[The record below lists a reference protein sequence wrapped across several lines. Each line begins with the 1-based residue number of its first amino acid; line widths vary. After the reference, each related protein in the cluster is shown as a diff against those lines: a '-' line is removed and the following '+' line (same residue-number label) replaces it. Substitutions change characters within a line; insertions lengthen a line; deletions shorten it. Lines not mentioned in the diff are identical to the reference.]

1 MERRLFICITISIAV
16 FLIAFS
22 LIAGSLVWGGE
33 AGRFVRNPEMEVV
46 QTRRITLSLRI
57 AEAKGEDTDRKYF
70 QSLLR
75 QNKKKP
81 FLGNL
86 SGLSAILQTH

>member
-1 MERRLFICITISIAV
+1 MERRLFICITISIAL

-33 AGRFVRNPEMEVV
+33 AGRFVRNSEMEVI

-75 QNKKKP
+75 QNKRKP
-81 FLGNL
+81 FLRNL
-86 SGLSAILQTH
+86 SGLSVIIQTH